1 MNKHLS
7 SGLRAVVIAT
17 VVGLGLVAVTD
28 QAEARPRARVN
39 VWVGSPFWWGIPFGY
54 GYGYPYVVERPV
66 IVQQP
71 VEPVFVPSATQQ
83 NHSWYYCHDA
93 QMYYPYVTS
102 CPSAWQ
108 EVPATPEPAA
118 PAATAAPESPATSTT
133 PAPARRSPAT
143 PVPPARSN

>member
-1 MNKHLS
+1 MKNKHLNL
-7 SGLRAVVIAT
+7 GLRAVVIAC
-17 VVGLGLVAVTD
+17 VIGLGLAAVPD
-28 QAEARPRARVN
+28 EAEARPRGRVN
-39 VWVGSPFWWGIPFGY
+39 VWIGGPLWWGIPFGY
-54 GYGYPYVVERPV
+54 GFPYVIERPV
-66 IVQQP
+66 IVQAP

-83 NHSWYYCHDA
+83 SHSWYYCREA

-118 PAATAAPESPATSTT
+118 EPAAPVAPAAPATPTT
-133 PAPARRSPAT
+133 RPLGT